1 MFKKLA
7 ALGAALMLC
16 FSLAGCGS
24 TGKDITVDV
33 NALASEL
40 KDGVTWQDTLEEI
53 DPNVLSMMSDY
64 DIEGVEKS
72 VVYLGSGATAEEITV
87 LECTDVD
94 AAKNQVEPAMKQ
106 HIENQITSFESY
118 VPAEVAKLKDA
129 VIRVGGKY
137 VAVCVSDDSAA
148 AEKIIDQYFK

>member
-1 MFKKLA
+1 M
-7 ALGAALMLC
+7 
-16 FSLAGCGS
+16 
-24 TGKDITVDV
+24 
-33 NALASEL
+33 
-40 KDGVTWQDTLEEI
+40 
-53 DPNVLSMMSDY
+53 LSMMSDY

-87 LECTDVD
+87 LECTDAD

-118 VPAEVAKLKDA
+118 VPAEVAKLKEA